1 MHLHEYQAKEFL
13 ARYGIASPPFI
24 VVSSK
29 QEAERQLKE
38 REMEKAVIKVQVH
51 AGGRGKAGG
60 VKRVLGKEKIL
71 EAIEQLIGFRMVN
84 RQTGPGGIVAEK
96 LLVGPEIDIDK
107 EYYLAVVIDREKR
120 QLVLIASSEGGQEI
134 EEVAESSPE
143 KILTLPLFDDGRIRS
158 FQALR
163 LAKFLGWKGD
173 VAKKGIEIASALVLA
188 FIEMDASLVEIN
200 PLVKTNQDELF
211 ALDAK
216 VTIDDN
222 ALFRQEL
229 LRGLEDLG
237 QLPEAE
243 RRARNADLAYV
254 ALDGNIGCMVNGAGL
269 AMATMDIIQ
278 LFGGRP
284 ANFLDVGGS
293 ATEEKVAD
301 GFAIL
306 LSDPHVKAIL
316 VNIFGGIMN
325 CQTIAAGIISACKT
339 LKPRVPIVVRLEG
352 TNVEEGKKM
361 LKESGLDMISA
372 PSLSEAAQAVVNQAK
387 GK

>member
-13 ARYGIASPPFI
+13 GRYGIASPPFI
-24 VVSSK
+24 VVSSAE
-29 QEAERQLKE
+29 EAKRGLGSLEQ
-38 REMEKAVIKVQVH
+38 AVVKVQVH

-60 VKRVLGKEKIL
+60 VRRLVGKEKIL
-71 EAIEQLIGFRMVN
+71 EAIEELIGFRMVN
-84 RQTGPGGIVAEK
+84 KQTGPSGIVVEK
-96 LLVGPEIDIDK
+96 LMVGPSIDIDK

-120 QLVLIASSEGGQEI
+120 QLVLIASSEGGMEI
-134 EEVAESSPE
+134 EEVAAENPE
-143 KILTLPLFDDGRIRS
+143 KILTIPLYDDGRIRG
-158 FQALR
+158 FQGIR
-163 LAKFLGWKGD
+163 LAKFLGWEKD
-173 VAKKGIEIASALVLA
+173 IAKQGIEMAGALVKA

-200 PLVKTNQDELF
+200 PLVKTTEGKLF

-229 LRGLEDLG
+229 LRGMEDLN

-243 RRARNADLAYV
+243 RKARNAELAYV
-254 ALDGNIGCMVNGAGL
+254 ALDGDIGCMVNGAGL

-306 LSDPHVKAIL
+306 LRDPHVKAIL

-325 CQTIAAGIISACKT
+325 CQTIASGLIAACKT
-339 LKPRVPIVVRLEG
+339 QKVHVPLVVRLEG
-352 TNVEEGKKM
+352 TNVEEGKRM
-361 LKESGLDMISA
+361 LKESGLPIISA
-372 PSLSEAAQAVVNQAK
+372 SSLSEAAELIVKMAK
-387 GK
+387 GKK